1 MSAAQIDEHAYV
13 LPRRPGWTPSLIPAA
28 LISLSAF
35 FLFGMEIRP
44 LGYLTML
51 VGLGLC
57 VWLDRVLLRDLLRV
71 AVGLIIVSTIS
82 VRADVSWGNVL
93 LMGTVLTMAVAVP
106 YLINRFG
113 YGDHTI
119 RFHWLAGK
127 WSRWMWAYLL
137 AVPVIGWVILPTYFV
152 RSGAYRNWPPLED
165 WTEIARFFVGVNF
178 VGSWDEFFF
187 IITIFVLLRRHFS
200 FWFANGLTAVIFVSF
215 LWELGYQEWGPL
227 LTTPFALLQA
237 YLYSK
242 TRSLLYVLI
251 VHLLFDVVVF
261 LSIVHVRYPQLD
273 IFFYLW

>member
-1 MSAAQIDEHAYV
+1 MTAAATDPHDV
-13 LPRRPGWTPSLIPAA
+13 VPRKPGLSVFLIPAA

-35 FLFGMEIRP
+35 FLFALEQRP
-44 LGYLTML
+44 VGYLTMA
-51 VGLGLC
+51 VGIGLC
-57 VWLDRVLLRDLLRV
+57 VWLDRVLLRDLLLV

-82 VRADVSWGNVL
+82 VRADVSWGNVV

-119 RFHWLAGK
+119 RFHWLSGK
-127 WSRWMWAYLL
+127 WTRWMWAYLL

-200 FWFANGLTAVIFVSF
+200 FWFANVLTTVIFVSF
-215 LWELGYQEWGPL
+215 LWELGYKEWGPL
-227 LTTPFALLQA
+227 LTIPFAMLQA

-261 LSIVHVRYPQLD
+261 LSIVHVRYPQLQ